1 MKVIWLRKQYESEG
15 PMRDAAWQ
23 LQSYAVELKRF
34 VKDNPEA
41 RAALDKIEE
50 IAIQISQAMNE
61 GDYERVKE
69 LAQKAASLRS
79 IVAPAVPDNDAAR
92 DYFLTMSDAIRALG
106 GY

>member
-1 MKVIWLRKQYESEG
+1 MKVIWLRKQYVSES

-41 RAALDKIEE
+41 KAALDKIEK

-69 LAQKAASLRS
+69 LAQEAANLRS
-79 IVAPAVPDNDAAR
+79 IVAPAVPDDETAR
-92 DYFLTMSDAIRALG
+92 NFFLTMSDAIRALG